1 MTVHGSDFGV
11 LGPLVK
17 IGGLVILIM
26 LAYLFIDAGR
36 RPRYTWLWRVG
47 IAVLFLA
54 VCGLLAQTRYAM

>member
-1 MTVHGSDFGV
+1 MESGPNLRSPAVKVAALVV
-11 LGPLVK
+11 LIV
-17 IGGLVILIM
+17 
-26 LAYLFIDAGR
+26 LAYLFVDAGR